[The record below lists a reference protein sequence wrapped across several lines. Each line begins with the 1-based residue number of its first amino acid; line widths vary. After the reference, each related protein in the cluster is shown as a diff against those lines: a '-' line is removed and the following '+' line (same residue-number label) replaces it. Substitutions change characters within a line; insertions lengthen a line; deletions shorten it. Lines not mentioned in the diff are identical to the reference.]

1 MRAGRRVMSGSRLMA
16 HHLVE
21 LVGLDLDRVVVLV
34 VAALLRSRPLD
45 LDQHAVEQVALP
57 HPHHLLHVL
66 HVLHDAARHLLDH
79 L

>member
-1 MRAGRRVMSGSRLMA
+1 MRARRVMSSRGKQA
-16 HHLVE
+16 RLVE
-21 LVGLDLDRVVVLV
+21 LVRLDLDRVVVLV

-57 HPHHLLHVL
+57 HPHHLLHVVD
-66 HVLHDAARHLLDH
+66 VLHDAARHLLDH